1 MLISLKL
8 LVLQRAEV
16 IGHEGLAQK
25 FDLKMLRALGS
36 SARLRSFKKLGI
48 TILSST
54 SLILDFN
61 EELFHISI
69 KDANMSMFK
78 ESWYFQFILAYEI
91 GKTYYISKANVKP
104 YFLKNRIVPNPI
116 QWIIN
121 YQTRVEEVVGAQS
134 LADVEHSY
142 IPFSRLH
149 DEKFSYKETFPVVIC
164 NRSATI
170 NLAFWMTSFGFSEL
184 QDESSLTLRCI
195 KECRAGGFQEIF
207 MTRIDYPPEYD
218 HCVRLYE
225 QKVHNVLTQGMRD
238 RVKSVR
244 VIWRNMP
251 SENSICDA

>member
-25 FDLKMLRALGS
+25 FDLKMLRALGAGS
-36 SARLRSFKKLGI
+36 SARLRSFKKLC
-48 TILSST
+48 
-54 SLILDFN
+54 
-61 EELFHISI
+61 I
-69 KDANMSMFK
+69 KRGRGGEVDRQMSMFK

-104 YFLKNRIVPNPI
+104 CFLKNRIVPNPI

-134 LADVEHSY
+134 LAE
-142 IPFSRLH
+142 
-149 DEKFSYKETFPVVIC
+149 EKFSYKETFPVVIC

-207 MTRIDYPPEYD
+207 MTRIDYPLEYD
-218 HCVRLYE
+218 HCVRLNLKGNKEIYDSGLCLDNECWRLYE
-225 QKVHNVLTQGMRD
+225 
-238 RVKSVR
+238 
-244 VIWRNMP
+244 
-251 SENSICDA
+251 